1 MQLGPTAQQEHPP
14 LSVEQP
20 QDAAAGG
27 DQGDLTTPPH
37 MSDTGATATEP
48 APTGL
53 AGWVDQIRAEN
64 PLLPNLLLVGGVILM
79 VFVMMRLLRRNV
91 KASRAR
97 DNAMGTP
104 SERIAE
110 IRDRAESSMEPSR
123 KLMLDAEEMARR
135 LGATLDNKA
144 ARLELLIEEADAKLA
159 QMNRALAKN
168 PNAQIAPQNPAP
180 PASPPA
186 EAPVQQP
193 QAPAPSQPA
202 RMIDPSLLDRAR
214 VEQDIEERQSRGSSR
229 PGPTESNG
237 VSSHAPQPEPAKPA
251 EPASISE
258 QIHTLAQGG
267 MSSHEIALKLKQ
279 PIGQVE
285 LILNL
290 QKRPEYP

>member
-1 MQLGPTAQQEHPP
+1 MQLGPTAQQEHEP

-20 QDAAAGG
+20 QDAGA
-27 DQGDLTTPPH
+27 DTQQDELTTPGH
-37 MSDTGATATEP
+37 ITDTGATATEP

-53 AGWVDQIRAEN
+53 MGWVEQVRAQN
-64 PLLPNLLLVGGVILM
+64 PLLPNLLLVGGVILL
-79 VFVMMRLLRRNV
+79 VLVMMRMLRKNV
-91 KASRAR
+91 KANRAR

-135 LGATLDNKA
+135 LGAVLDNKA

-168 PNAQIAPQNPAP
+168 PGVQGAPQPQTP
-180 PASPPA
+180 PSHPTP
-186 EAPVQQP
+186 EAHAHQP
-193 QAPAPSQPA
+193 QAPSQPT

-214 VEQDIEERQSRGSSR
+214 VEQDIEERQNRGSSH
-229 PGPTESNG
+229 PGPAEPNG
-237 VSSHAPQPEPAKPA
+237 VASHTPEPAPA
-251 EPASISE
+251 PKQQPASISE
-258 QIHTLAQGG
+258 QIHDLAQRG
-267 MSSHEIALKLKQ
+267 MSSQEIALKLKQ

-290 QKRPEYP
+290 QKRAEYP